1 MCADLLTL
9 ESETQTGNALLQPV
23 MRGGK
28 RVARLQSLEQART
41 RARDELARL
50 PEALRGLTPAQPY
63 PVQVSDSLHK
73 LAEEVDHAQASAT

>member
-1 MCADLLTL
+1 
-9 ESETQTGNALLQPV
+9 
-23 MRGGK
+23 
-28 RVARLQSLEQART
+28 LQSLERART

-63 PVQVSDSLHK
+63 PVHISDSLHK

>member
-1 MCADLLTL
+1 
-9 ESETQTGNALLQPV
+9 

-28 RVARLQSLEQART
+28 RLAGLQTLEQARA

-63 PVQVSDSLHK
+63 PVHISDSLRE
-73 LAEEVDHAQASAT
+73 LADEVDRAQASAT